1 MPNFNHGHLIGHA
14 LDALASQE
22 RPPDEII
29 VIDDASTDQS
39 IAVLESYRAKLPQ
52 LIVLR
57 NERTGGAIPASQR
70 GLEAATG
77 RYVYFAAADD
87 WVLPGFFATALEVIE
102 ANPDCGLV
110 CGEAMLL
117 SGETGER
124 LGYRPAVRPSARGRR
139 FTPEMTRRLL
149 ERADN
154 FMLAGSGI
162 FRRDYVMA
170 KGGFDGRAGSFADG
184 LLTRKIALTHGFYFV
199 PAVFAVWNVF
209 SQGYSRTTALEVER
223 AQRALRE
230 LPALMEGDADFPEW
244 YSAVFRRR
252 WRFGAARLALDAAP
266 PRVGVLLEMG
276 GVTAFDRWLLWL
288 LSRGVAYRPVRA
300 ATLAFLTLRL
310 RPYRLRDLV
319 ATAMAR
325 RRSASA

>member
-325 RRSASA
+325 RRSAPA